1 MGEFGSPGIS
11 FPLSGKPVPD
21 EKEEGVPGIGFTAF
35 SAAHPKPFAT
45 VFPTDAR
52 CPGTLATP
60 CAICF
65 AAYIVPNP
73 PDNPTFCPVTFSIIE
88 GPQIIANANST
99 RRIAFI
105 MP

>member
-21 EKEEGVPGIGFTAF
+21 EKEEGVPGIGFTAL
-35 SAAHPKPFAT
+35 SAAQPKPFAK
-45 VFPTDAR
+45 VFPAEAR
-52 CPGTLATP
+52 CPGILAAPWTA
-60 CAICF
+60 CL

-99 RRIAFI
+99 RIIAFI